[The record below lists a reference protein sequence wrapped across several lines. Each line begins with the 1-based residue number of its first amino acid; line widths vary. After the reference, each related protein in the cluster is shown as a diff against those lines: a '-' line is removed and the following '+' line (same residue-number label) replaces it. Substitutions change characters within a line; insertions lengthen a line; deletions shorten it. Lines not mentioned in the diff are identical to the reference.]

1 MLVQWGAAHRLD
13 GDLALAVG
21 THLGGGLCGSF
32 RLSRLLVQGVD
43 ELDDHEQHECYDEEV
58 NDGIDEGTNADHHIA
73 HMDADIREIGV
84 EKQAD
89 GRVDDVV
96 HQ

>member
-43 ELDDHEQHECYDEEV
+43 GLDDHEQHKGHDQEV
-58 NDGIDEGTNADHHIA
+58 DDGIDEGTNADHHIA
-73 HMDADIREIGV
+73 HMDAHFREIGV
-84 EKQAD
+84 KEQAD